1 LYCCSTFRNV
11 KRPLAWS
18 WVGTFLLQLI
28 NVTSGYSS
36 RLYIIGAYNISNPH
50 FVMVRYWEKAEFVAW
65 TQKLTLAKC
74 IRIYFACQ
82 LWKLPIPLSSL
93 LFKLVFA
100 FWFTSIASGN
110 ISVHSS
116 SLPPTFRSTPQGC
129 PVLSSPLL
137 KLDSHSRTFRS
148 SPIFLHVYNYL
159 PALIFFFS
167 HCILSDNPMC
177 KSSLPYISPRRNN
190 LHRLSSFRDDVFW
203 EN

>member
-1 LYCCSTFRNV
+1 
-11 KRPLAWS
+11 
-18 WVGTFLLQLI
+18 
-28 NVTSGYSS
+28 
-36 RLYIIGAYNISNPH
+36 
-50 FVMVRYWEKAEFVAW
+50 MVRYWEKAEFVAW

-159 PALIFFFS
+159 PRWSSFF
-167 HCILSDNPMC
+167 PTA
-177 KSSLPYISPRRNN
+177 SSLTTPCASRAFPIYHLAETIYIDCLRFVTMYSGRIKPRRCCIYQTDNYTSN
-190 LHRLSSFRDDVFW
+190 KNSSSELKIK
-203 EN
+203 ENPSKINISSEWVIVV